1 MNLLIQYL
9 MLLIVFFCLSS
20 MIGGNE
26 YQNCP
31 VLGKEY
37 ERVRAGKPPVR
48 IDFESRYKVELPPAS
63 KKNDDAAWK
72 QYLQKNQRSLQQKM
86 IE

>member
-1 MNLLIQYL
+1 MEAHELVLGSRRTVYDL
-9 MLLIVFFCLSS
+9 
-20 MIGGNE
+20 
-26 YQNCP
+26 NCP

-48 IDFESRYKVELPPAS
+48 IDFESRYKLELPPAS

>member
-1 MNLLIQYL
+1 ME
-9 MLLIVFFCLSS
+9 
-20 MIGGNE
+20 NE

-31 VLGKEY
+31 VLAKEY

-48 IDFESRYKVELPPAS
+48 IDFESRYKLELPPAS

>member
-1 MNLLIQYL
+1 MGELVYSMSHVLIDC
-9 MLLIVFFCLSS
+9 VSF
-20 MIGGNE
+20 GWWKNE

-48 IDFESRYKVELPPAS
+48 IDFESRYKHELPPAS

-72 QYLQKNQRSLQQKM
+72 QYLHKTQRSLQQKM